1 MEIRENRNKIK
12 IAVLFLLLL
21 VVEIVCMYLIN
32 SRNIS
37 IISMSGKD
45 NYESAEWNNYT
56 SFELTDCEDKGD
68 YLEVTGENPQI
79 VLKDVQG
86 YVDAVQIASDLSLTF
101 CGRIE
106 LQYDNGTGYQSVESV
121 ELSQDNFTVV
131 IKKDVKKLKIVFRDI
146 HVNPSG
152 PTVLKITGILVNPLE
167 AASAREW
174 LRDYL
179 MASLVVMA
187 VTGVVLFAVFVKN
200 SVSTFRIV
208 SLVVILFVLRLVTG
222 LGYASDIP
230 RAAKIL
236 TILFNCA
243 VAAFA
248 ILLITKKDV
257 EDEESND

>member
-1 MEIRENRNKIK
+1 M
-12 IAVLFLLLL
+12 
-21 VVEIVCMYLIN
+21 
-32 SRNIS
+32 
-37 IISMSGKD
+37 
-45 NYESAEWNNYT
+45 
-56 SFELTDCEDKGD
+56 
-68 YLEVTGENPQI
+68 
-79 VLKDVQG
+79 LKDVQG

-101 CGRIE
+101 CGGIE

-187 VTGVVLFAVFVKN
+187 VMGVVLFAVFVKN
-200 SVSTFRIV
+200 SVSTFRMV

>member
-1 MEIRENRNKIK
+1 MEIRKNRNKIK
-12 IAVLFLLLL
+12 IAVLFLVLL

-32 SRNIS
+32 SRNIR

-79 VLKDVQG
+79 VLKDV
-86 YVDAVQIASDLSLTF
+86 SLTF
-101 CGRIE
+101 CGGIE
-106 LQYDNGTGYQSVESV
+106 FQYDNGTGYQSVESV

-174 LRDYL
+174 LRDYM

-187 VTGVVLFAVFVKN
+187 VTGVILFAVFVKN

-208 SLVVILFVLRLVTG
+208 SLAVILFVLRLVTG

-236 TILFNCA
+236 TILLNCA

>member
-1 MEIRENRNKIK
+1 M
-12 IAVLFLLLL
+12 
-21 VVEIVCMYLIN
+21 
-32 SRNIS
+32 
-37 IISMSGKD
+37 
-45 NYESAEWNNYT
+45 
-56 SFELTDCEDKGD
+56 
-68 YLEVTGENPQI
+68 
-79 VLKDVQG
+79 
-86 YVDAVQIASDLSLTF
+86 
-101 CGRIE
+101 
-106 LQYDNGTGYQSVESV
+106 
-121 ELSQDNFTVV
+121 
-131 IKKDVKKLKIVFRDI
+131 
-146 HVNPSG
+146 NPSG

-179 MASLVVMA
+179 MA

-200 SVSTFRIV
+200 SVSTFRMV